1 MSGRSQGRGD
11 KKEMRRAGKKVEG
24 WMMVGNQQ
32 CWNLNSGQEPCV
44 LASTKGDALVKL
56 AICTACDVKTKMFG

>member
-1 MSGRSQGRGD
+1 
-11 KKEMRRAGKKVEG
+11 MRRAGKKVKG

-32 CWNLNSGQEPCV
+32 CWNLNSGQESCV

-56 AICTACDVKTKMFG
+56 AICTACNVKTKMFG